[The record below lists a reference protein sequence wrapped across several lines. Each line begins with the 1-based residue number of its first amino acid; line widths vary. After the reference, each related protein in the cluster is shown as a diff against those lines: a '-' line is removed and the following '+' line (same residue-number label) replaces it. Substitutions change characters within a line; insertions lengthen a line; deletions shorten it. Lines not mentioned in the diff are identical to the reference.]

1 MKRPSHNNARLTTS
15 SGSRANIKR
24 LDSGLDSRV
33 YNLNRGKNVKYLAI
47 GQLAKQAGVNID
59 TIRYYEKIGL
69 LSPAK
74 RKESGYRQYLDDAV
88 LRIRFIR
95 HAKDLGFSL
104 DEISELLS
112 LKIDGTAK
120 CGDIKKRAQR
130 KIIEIEGK
138 MQMLERMRVTLV
150 RLAKTCDEGKLV
162 SECPILEALD
172 TNDEREEITSLM
184 DCIGTSVKENIIRAN
199 LNPSEEMIRKCILRK
214 FAHSGKAP
222 SPAEIKSELGLS
234 SIDEVNRSIVKLEK
248 NDIVLRKDGEIVS
261 SYPFSAKKTRHRVIF
276 EDGHEVYALC
286 STDALGVHFM
296 LDKNITVL
304 SSCPKTGKEITI
316 VVKDGGIK
324 SCNPKSAVE
333 FVSQGKSGCCTAEAC
348 CPHMNFF
355 YSMKHLVKWRE
366 KNPKYRNGEIYLP
379 NETLKHGKSIFE
391 AFLKDIPDNVS
402 NKLKRQKMKGQLAPG

>member
-1 MKRPSHNNARLTTS
+1 
-15 SGSRANIKR
+15 
-24 LDSGLDSRV
+24 
-33 YNLNRGKNVKYLAI
+33 VKYLTI

-59 TIRYYEKIGL
+59 TIRYYERIGL
-69 LSPAK
+69 LYPAL

-112 LKIDGTAK
+112 LKLDRAAK

-150 RLAKTCDEGKLV
+150 RLTKTCDEGRQV

-172 TNDEREEITSLM
+172 TNDPREEMTGLM
-184 DCIGTSVKENIIRAN
+184 DRIGETVKGNIIKAK
-199 LNPSEEMIRKCILRK
+199 LNPTEEAMRKYILGK
-214 FAHSGKAP
+214 FAQKGKAP
-222 SPAEIKSELGLS
+222 SLAEIMMDLKLT
-234 SIDEVNRSIVKLEK
+234 SIATVNRSLAKLEK
-248 NDIVLRKDGEIVS
+248 NDIVLRRDGELVS
-261 SYPFSAKKTRHRVIF
+261 SYPFSARETRHRVIF

-286 STDALGVHFM
+286 STDALGIHFM
-296 LDKNITVL
+296 LDENITVL
-304 SSCPKTGKEITI
+304 SRCPETEKKITI
-316 VVKDGGIK
+316 IVKNGRIK
-324 SCNPKSAVE
+324 SCNPGSTVE
-333 FVSQGKSGCCTAEAC
+333 FVSQGESGCCTAETF

-355 YSMKHLVKWRE
+355 YSKEHLEKWRE

-379 NETLKHGKSIFE
+379 DETLKHGKNIFGR
-391 AFLKDIPDNVS
+391 FLGDY
-402 NKLKRQKMKGQLAPG
+402 L

>member
-1 MKRPSHNNARLTTS
+1 M
-15 SGSRANIKR
+15 
-24 LDSGLDSRV
+24 
-33 YNLNRGKNVKYLAI
+33 KYLTI

-59 TIRYYEKIGL
+59 TVRYYEKRGL
-69 LSPAK
+69 LPPAR

-88 LRIRFIR
+88 LHIRFIR

-112 LKIDGTAK
+112 LKIDRTAK

-138 MQMLERMRVTLV
+138 MQMLERMRVTLT
-150 RLAKTCDEGKLV
+150 RLTKTCDEGKRV
-162 SECPILEALD
+162 SECPLLEALD
-172 TNDEREEITSLM
+172 MNDEREDITSLM
-184 DCIGTSVKENIIRAN
+184 DLIGETVKENIMRAN
-199 LNPSEEMIRKCILRK
+199 LNPSEEAIRKYILRK
-214 FAHSGKAP
+214 FARSGKAP
-222 SPAEIKSELGLS
+222 SPAEIKTELGLT
-234 SIDEVNRSIVKLEK
+234 SIDEVNRSIVKLER
-248 NDIVLRKDGEIVS
+248 NDIVLRKDDEIVS

-276 EDGHEVYALC
+276 EDRHEVYALC

-296 LDKNITVL
+296 LDENITVL
-304 SSCPKTGKEITI
+304 SRCPETEKEITI
-316 VVKDGGIK
+316 VVNKGGIK

-333 FVSQGKSGCCTAEAC
+333 FVSQGESGCCTAETS

-355 YSMKHLVKWRE
+355 YSMEHLDKWKE

-379 NETLKHGKSIFE
+379 YETLKHGKSIFG

-402 NKLKRQKMKGQLAPG
+402 NKLKRQKMKGQLCP

>member
-1 MKRPSHNNARLTTS
+1 M
-15 SGSRANIKR
+15 
-24 LDSGLDSRV
+24 
-33 YNLNRGKNVKYLAI
+33 KYLTI

-59 TIRYYEKIGL
+59 TLRYYEKRGL
-69 LSPAK
+69 LPAAR

-88 LRIRFIR
+88 LRIRFIK

-112 LKIDGTAK
+112 LKIDRTAK

-130 KIIEIEGK
+130 KLSEIEGK
-138 MQMLERMRVTLV
+138 MQMLERMRVTLTK
-150 RLAKTCDEGKLV
+150 LTQTCDEGKRV
-162 SECPILEALD
+162 SECPLLEALD
-172 TNDEREEITSLM
+172 MNDEGEDITSLM
-184 DCIGTSVKENIIRAN
+184 DLIGETVKENIIRAN
-199 LNPSEEMIRKCILRK
+199 LNPSEEAIRKYILRK
-214 FAHSGKAP
+214 FARSSKAP
-222 SPAEIKSELGLS
+222 SPAEIKTELGLT
-234 SIDEVNRSIVKLEK
+234 SIDEVNRSLVKLER

-296 LDKNITVL
+296 LDENITVL
-304 SSCPKTGKEITI
+304 SRCPETEKEITI
-316 VVKDGGIK
+316 VVNKGGIK

-333 FVSQGKSGCCTAEAC
+333 FVSKGESGCCTAETY

-355 YSMKHLVKWRE
+355 YSMEHLDKWRE
-366 KNPKYRNGEIYLP
+366 KNPKYRNGEMYLP
-379 NETLKHGKSIFE
+379 DETLKHGKSIFG

-402 NKLKRQKMKGQLAPG
+402 NKLKRQKRKGQLCP